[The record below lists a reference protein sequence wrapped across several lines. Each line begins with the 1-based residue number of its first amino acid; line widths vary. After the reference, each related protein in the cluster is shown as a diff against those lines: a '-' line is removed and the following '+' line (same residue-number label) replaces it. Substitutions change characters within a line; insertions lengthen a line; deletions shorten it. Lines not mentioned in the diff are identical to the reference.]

1 MVKDTM
7 ELEGLLLVTCT
18 CCKGDDTELYA
29 INLKTPMTNCFK
41 EMLDDLERQTPK
53 NTKCHGLIASRV
65 VAKGGDGGE
74 MYFISP
80 IKTERWK
87 AHIDAMTYLGYTEKR
102 RGVSKKMVK
111 EHATKLG
118 SDIMRRYGWEE
129 PTQLPPTRMCDVD

>member
-1 MVKDTM
+1 M
-7 ELEGLLLVTCT
+7 ELEGLLLLTCT
-18 CCKGDDTELYA
+18 CCEGGDTELYT
-29 INLKTPMTNCFK
+29 INLKTPMTNCHK
-41 EMLDDLERQTPK
+41 EMLNDLERQIPK

-65 VAKGGDGGE
+65 VMKSGNGE

-111 EHATKLG
+111 ERATKLG
-118 SDIMRRYGWEE
+118 NDIMKRYGWEE

>member
-1 MVKDTM
+1 M
-7 ELEGLLLVTCT
+7 ELEGLLLLTCT
-18 CCKGDDTELYA
+18 CCEGGDTELYA
-29 INLKTPMTNCFK
+29 INLKTPMTNCHK
-41 EMLDDLERQTPK
+41 EMLNDLERQIPK

-65 VAKGGDGGE
+65 VMKSGNGE

-118 SDIMRRYGWEE
+118 NDIMKRYGWEE